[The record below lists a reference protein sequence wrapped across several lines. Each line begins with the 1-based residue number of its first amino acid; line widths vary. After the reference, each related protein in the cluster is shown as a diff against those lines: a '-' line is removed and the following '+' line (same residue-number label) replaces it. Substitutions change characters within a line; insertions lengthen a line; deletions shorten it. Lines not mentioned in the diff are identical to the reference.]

1 MNISN
6 RNGYYYIAPFVIV
19 FLTFSIYPIILTF
32 YYSLTNYTGMG
43 GLKNADFVLFD
54 NYKRLFTDSFFYE
67 AFGNTLKIW
76 GLNFFV
82 QITIA
87 LGLAL
92 LFTNIRLKMKGVGLF
107 RALFYL
113 PNIITVASVALLF
126 NILLDWNHGALNQM
140 LLSLGFIDAPINWL
154 NNPAYA
160 QASVALIGAW
170 MWFGSSFII
179 LMAGISGIS
188 KEYYEAALIDGAN
201 WWQTFVKVTLPL
213 LKPIL
218 LYVLITS
225 IIGGLQIFDLPMLL
239 TDTRGAPDGALNTMV
254 LYLYNQAFKYNNFGY
269 AAAIAYGLFFITVIF
284 SAITFRTMYRKNVGE
299 E

>member
-1 MNISN
+1 MKKDNN
-6 RNGYYYIAPFVIV
+6 KAYLFMAPFIIV
-19 FLTFSIYPIILTF
+19 FLTFNIYPILLTF
-32 YYSLTNYTGMG
+32 FYSFTNYSGMG
-43 GLKNADFVLFD
+43 GVGNADFVGVS
-54 NYKRLFTDSFFYE
+54 NYTRLLSDEYFYQ

-82 QITIA
+82 QMLIA

-92 LFTNIRLKMKGVGLF
+92 LFSDIRLKLKGLGVF

-113 PNIITVASVALLF
+113 PNVITIASVALLF
-126 NILLDWNHGALNQM
+126 NLLLDWNHGALNQM
-140 LLSLGFIDAPINWL
+140 LLSLGFIDSPINWL
-154 NNPAYA
+154 NNPVYA
-160 QASVALIGAW
+160 QSIVALIGAW

-188 KEYYEAALIDGAN
+188 KDYFEAALIDGAG
-201 WWQTFVKVTLPL
+201 WWKSFTNVTLPQ

-239 TDTRGAPDGALNTMV
+239 TDTRGAPQGSLNTMV
-254 LYLYNQAFKYNNFGY
+254 LYSYNQAFRYNNFGY
-269 AAAIAYGLFFITVIF
+269 GAAISYGLFMITIIF
-284 SAITFRTMYRKNVGE
+284 SAITFRTMYRKNK
-299 E
+299 

>member
-1 MNISN
+1 MTTNN
-6 RNGYYYIAPFVIV
+6 RKGYYFIAPFVIV
-19 FLTFSIYPIILTF
+19 FLVFSIYPILLTF
-32 YYSLTNYTGMG
+32 YYSLTNYSGMG
-43 GLKNADFVLFD
+43 GLANADFILFD
-54 NYKRLFTDSFFYE
+54 NYKRLFTDPFFYE
-67 AFGNTLKIW
+67 SLSNTLKIW
-76 GLNFFV
+76 GLNFVV
-82 QITIA
+82 QIIIA

-92 LFTNIRLKMKGVGLF
+92 LFTNIRLKMKGVGVF

-113 PNIITVASVALLF
+113 PNIITVTSVALLF

-140 LLSLGFIDAPINWL
+140 LLSLGIIDSPVNWL
-154 NNPAYA
+154 KTPAYA

-188 KEYYEAALIDGAN
+188 KDYYEAAFIDGAN
-201 WWQTFVKVTLPL
+201 WWQSFINVTLPL

-239 TDTRGAPDGALNTMV
+239 TDTRGAPDRSLNTMV
-254 LYLYNQAFKYNNFGY
+254 LYLYNQAFKYSNFGY
-269 AAAIAYGLFFITVIF
+269 ASAIAYGLFLITVIF
-284 SAITFRTMYRKNVGE
+284 SAVTFRTMYRKNVGQE
-299 E
+299 